1 MSVQQTTPAGGIMRP
16 LPSMVADLR
25 GLAKHIHTMDS
36 GSGDAALLRDAANY
50 IEGATDSLR
59 EHMALLRTA
68 REETAAVRK
77 MAASVENLA
86 RKLGFYE
93 GRDRAV
99 AICLR
104 KAQASE
110 EDDLTPIEE
119 AIREQLI
126 FASREIRELQPKG
139 KGTEA

>member
-1 MSVQQTTPAGGIMRP
+1 MSDLKTTPAGGTTRP
-16 LPSMVADLR
+16 IPEMVAQLRKLSSDLHS
-25 GLAKHIHTMDS
+25 LVK
-36 GSGDAALLRDAANY
+36 GSVDAALFSDAANY
-50 IEGATDSLR
+50 IEGATGSLR
-59 EHMALLRTA
+59 EHMGLLKA
-68 REETAAVRK
+68 SREETAAVRK
-77 MAASVENLA
+77 ISIGIEDLA

-99 AICLR
+99 AVCLR

-110 EDDLTPIEE
+110 DDDLTPIDE

-139 KGTEA
+139 KGTEV

>member
-1 MSVQQTTPAGGIMRP
+1 MISSHEM
-16 LPSMVADLR
+16 MVADLR
-25 GLAKHIHTMDS
+25 GLAKHIVSLDGCS
-36 GSGDAALLRDAANY
+36 PEASLIRDAAIY
-50 IEGATDSLR
+50 IEGATGSLR
-59 EHMALLRTA
+59 EHMALLKAA

-77 MAASVENLA
+77 MSVSLEDIA

-104 KAQASE
+104 KAQASP
-110 EDDLTPIEE
+110 EDDLTPLEE

-126 FASREIRELQPKG
+126 YASREIRELQPNG
-139 KGTEA
+139 KGTQA